1 MSDTCRTR
9 VVHVSRVWDHD
20 DRVPGEILTC
30 LHVRHLSVAH
40 LEPELGFTPTKKKR
54 GALKKN
60 KGFFQKSKVTLF
72 SKYDLSD
79 SKTGLR
85 LANWADLG
93 GCHWCHF

>member
-1 MSDTCRTR
+1 MWHVTR
-9 VVHVSRVWDHD
+9 DGHVSRVRDYDHLI
-20 DRVPGEILTC
+20 PGEILTC
-30 LHVRHLSVAH
+30 LHKRHLSVAH

-60 KGFFQKSKVTLF
+60 EGFFQKSKVTLF

-85 LANWADLG
+85 LAIWG
-93 GCHWCHF
+93 GATGATFDSN